1 MKTFRDFILECE
13 LVEGKVEW
21 DNPKRP
27 LQSGLTPREK
37 NKTRRIATGVED
49 ADSPSFYKGG
59 PGEKEYDR
67 YAKLKAAHDTE
78 KDKKVPANKRHNFK
92 KEKYTGKTRGQTK
105 REIGA
110 HKVGWGG
117 GKKEKTRRDRYKLDL
132 KEPKD

>member
-1 MKTFRDFILECE
+1 MKTFREFILECE

-78 KDKKVPANKRHNFK
+78 KDKEVSANKRHNFK

-117 GKKEKTRRDRYKLDL
+117 GKKETTRRDRYKLDL

>member
-1 MKTFRDFILECE
+1 MKSFREFIAECE

-27 LQSGLTPREK
+27 LPSGFTPREK

-49 ADSPSFYKGG
+49 PNSPSFYKGG

-67 YAKLKAAHDTE
+67 YAKLKAAHDRE
-78 KDKKVPANKRHNFK
+78 KSKKVPANKRHKFK
-92 KEKYTGKTRGQTK
+92 KGKYTGKTKGQEHRRMKTYK
-105 REIGA
+105 IGSSNANDEIR
-110 HKVGWGG
+110 K
-117 GKKEKTRRDRYKLDL
+117 DRYDYDL